1 MSTDTQQLE
10 RAIDE
15 LVDEYR
21 HQCLWFL
28 RSDFYPMTLDQK
40 LRILNY
46 IERYGDR
53 TAYHRAAEARQWL
66 LQSSSETSAAGE
78 GRIESLPGRPI
89 LRGALLST
97 S

>member
-28 RSDFYPMTLDQK
+28 RSDFYPKTVDQK
-40 LRILNY
+40 L
-46 IERYGDR
+46 
-53 TAYHRAAEARQWL
+53 
-66 LQSSSETSAAGE
+66 
-78 GRIESLPGRPI
+78 
-89 LRGALLST
+89 
-97 S
+97 

>member
-1 MSTDTQQLE
+1 MSTDTQQSE

-28 RSDFYPMTLDQK
+28 RSDFYPKTLDQK
-40 LRILNY
+40 LRILKY

-53 TAYHRAAEARQWL
+53 AAYRRAAEARQWL
-66 LQSSSETSAAGE
+66 LQSSSETSAAG
-78 GRIESLPGRPI
+78 
-89 LRGALLST
+89 
-97 S
+97 

>member
-28 RSDFYPMTLDQK
+28 RSDFYPKTVDQK
-40 LRILNY
+40 LRILKY

-53 TAYHRAAEARQWL
+53 TAYRKAWL
-66 LQSSSETSAAGE
+66 LQSSSETSAAG
-78 GRIESLPGRPI
+78 
-89 LRGALLST
+89 
-97 S
+97 

>member
-21 HQCLWFL
+21 RQCLWFL
-28 RSDFYPMTLDQK
+28 RSDFYPKTLDQK
-40 LRILNY
+40 LRILKY

-53 TAYHRAAEARQWL
+53 AAYRRAAEARQWL
-66 LQSSSETSAAGE
+66 LQSSSETSAAG
-78 GRIESLPGRPI
+78 
-89 LRGALLST
+89 
-97 S
+97 